1 MKQPKN
7 NHEALVLALKLS
19 ITAATEE
26 KSKQAVELAE
36 SIANNMT
43 DIEIARAKKE
53 CMTQLEKEQWMNK
66 ILVNFEI
73 THGEYESTEYVI
85 LRDNDWT
92 DEDLLEEVY
101 APNGLY
107 NKEYNYWEDDYG
119 QRIIKVYSVQSIADE
134 ELKVLKKFNM
144 VYDIWE
150 DLHSPEKY
158 NNIGV
163 KTND

>member
-1 MKQPKN
+1 MK
-7 NHEALVLALKLS
+7 
-19 ITAATEE
+19 
-26 KSKQAVELAE
+26 
-36 SIANNMT
+36 
-43 DIEIARAKKE
+43 R
-53 CMTQLEKEQWMNK
+53 
-66 ILVNFEI
+66 ILVTFKVVQ
-73 THGEYESTEYVI
+73 GEQEFYEYVS
-85 LRDNDWT
+85 LKDNDWT

-119 QRIIKVYSVQSIADE
+119 QRIFKVHFISSITDE

-158 NNIGV
+158 NYKEAKNE
-163 KTND
+163 KE